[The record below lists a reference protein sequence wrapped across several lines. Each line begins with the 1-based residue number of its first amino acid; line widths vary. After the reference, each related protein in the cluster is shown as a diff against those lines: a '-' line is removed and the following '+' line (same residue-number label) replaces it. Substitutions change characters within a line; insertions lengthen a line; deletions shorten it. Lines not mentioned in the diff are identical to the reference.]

1 MKAIIL
7 IGGPAPAED
16 GNINTHMCVVWW
28 PALTSTNRSLDMKLE
43 YRETLTSPSPSPGWA
58 AVVNKFYVKSMA
70 RVTAH
75 DTEVRA
81 RMCYEF
87 LTVNLW

>member
-43 YRETLTSPSPSPGWA
+43 YRETLTSPSPSPGWDMRP
-58 AVVNKFYVKSMA
+58 F
-70 RVTAH
+70 TAH
-75 DTEVRA
+75 SLIGYVLYIVSSIFFFFTRH
-81 RMCYEF
+81 
-87 LTVNLW
+87 